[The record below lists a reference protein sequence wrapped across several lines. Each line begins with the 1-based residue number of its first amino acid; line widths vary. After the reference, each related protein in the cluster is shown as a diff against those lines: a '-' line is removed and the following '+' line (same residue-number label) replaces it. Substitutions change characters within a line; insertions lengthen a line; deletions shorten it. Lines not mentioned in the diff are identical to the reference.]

1 MTTKKI
7 TSMNE
12 GLEVSDIGCMLKSI
26 KFYSENG
33 RVLVWAET
41 GEGADR
47 HEGLQYLSPQEAMSF
62 AKAMEASAIEALKND
77 C

>member
-1 MTTKKI
+1 MTTKII

-12 GLEVSDIGCMLKSI
+12 GLDISDIGCMLKSV
-26 KFYSENG
+26 KFYPENG
-33 RVLVWAET
+33 SVLIWAET
-41 GEGADR
+41 GEGDDR
-47 HEGLQYLSPQEAMSF
+47 CEGLQYLTPQEAMRF